1 MKTEMT
7 SFDILAVVQ
16 ELSQTVRNARIENI
30 YQINPT
36 TLLLRLH
43 KPNQP
48 TTQLLIEAGKRLHTT
63 AYVLKKPT
71 RPPAFC
77 MALRKHLNGGTIQDI
92 KQHEFERTITLKINT
107 KQGEMQLTVE
117 LFGDGNI
124 ILTNEQNIIITALAF
139 KKMRD
144 RNILRNIA
152 FQHAPESGKNPFQVT
167 RAQLDELRNMSQ
179 LEVVRALTKVLSI
192 GGLYAEEV
200 LLRANTDKNTPCQAL
215 TQQQLNAIFSQLQ
228 ALLSELREGKLD
240 PSIVIDEKGNWVD
253 ATPIKLK
260 KYQTLKT
267 KPYEKFNEALDEY
280 YTQTSHVGRVSEA
293 QSEYEKE
300 LGKQQRM
307 LQAQQTVVKDAKK
320 GFEQNK
326 HIGDLIYTR
335 LGELQLLQQQISEA
349 KQKGES
355 WEQIASKLEEEKK
368 TRQSPAIYFDSFDSK
383 NVVLNVSIDGAVV
396 PIHMNRSVQA
406 NAAMYY
412 GRMKKAE
419 RRLEGAENALQE
431 TQRRIGELQKQWTKR
446 IDEVHVEAPPKRVK
460 RAWFEKFRW
469 FNSSDSFLVLGGRD
483 ATTNEILIK
492 KHLEPHDIVFH
503 AEIVGAPFVVVKT
516 EGKTPTEQVIQEAA
530 QFAASYSRA
539 WREKLGAIDAYWV
552 YPNQLSKTTPSGQY
566 VEKGAFMIQGSR
578 NYIRRSP
585 LRIAVGVQ
593 KRDQQLRV
601 IGGPLEAIRKHA
613 NTYVELAPGD
623 ETSAILAK
631 QIRRLLCERADREDR
646 ERISRI
652 RIEEIQ
658 QFIPLGRGAILTAAK

>member
-1 MKTEMT
+1 
-7 SFDILAVVQ
+7 
-16 ELSQTVRNARIENI
+16 
-30 YQINPT
+30 
-36 TLLLRLH
+36 
-43 KPNQP
+43 
-48 TTQLLIEAGKRLHTT
+48 
-63 AYVLKKPT
+63 
-71 RPPAFC
+71 
-77 MALRKHLNGGTIQDI
+77 MALRKHLNGGIIQDI

-107 KQGEMQLTVE
+107 KQGERQLIVE

-124 ILTNEQNIIITALAF
+124 ILTNEQGTIITALMF

-144 RNILRNIA
+144 RNILRNTT
-152 FQHAPESGKNPFQVT
+152 FQHAPESGKNPFQLT

-200 LLRANTDKNTPCQAL
+200 LLRANIDKNTSCQAL
-215 TQQQLNAIFSQLQ
+215 TQQQLDAIFSQLHDV
-228 ALLSELREGKLD
+228 LSELQEGRLD
-240 PSIVIDEKGNWVD
+240 PAIVIDEKGGLID
-253 ATPIKLK
+253 ATPMRLK
-260 KYQTLKT
+260 KYQKLEA

-280 YTQTSHVGRVSEA
+280 YTQTSHVGRISEA

-307 LQAQQTVVKDAKK
+307 LQAQRTVVEDAKK
-320 GFEQNK
+320 AFKQNK

-349 KQKGES
+349 KQKRES
-355 WEQIASKLEEEKK
+355 WEQIVSRLEEEKK
-368 TRQSPAIYFDSFDSK
+368 IGQSPAIYFSSF
-383 NVVLNVSIDGAVV
+383 NLNNMILNVLIDGTVV
-396 PIHMNRSVQA
+396 PVQMNTSIQA
-406 NAAMYY
+406 NAARYY
-412 GRMKKAE
+412 ERMKKAE

-431 TQRRIGELQKQWTKR
+431 TQRRIGELQKQRIKR
-446 IDEVHVEAPPKRVK
+446 IEEAHVKAPSKRVK
-460 RAWFEKFRW
+460 RAWYEKFRW

-492 KHLEPHDIVFH
+492 KHVEPHDIVFH
-503 AEIVGAPFVVVKT
+503 AEILGAPFVVVKT
-516 EGKTPTEQVIQEAA
+516 GGKTPTEQVIQEAA
-530 QFAASYSRA
+530 QFAASYSKA
-539 WREKLGAIDAYWV
+539 WREKLGAIDVYWV

-601 IGGPLEAIRKHA
+601 IGGPVEAIKKHA
-613 NTYVELAPGD
+613 NPYVELTPGD
-623 ETSAILAK
+623 ETSAKLAK
-631 QIRRLLCERADREDR
+631 QIRRLLYERADQKDR

-658 QFIPLGRGAILTAAK
+658 QFIPLGKGAILTATK